1 MRSYTTPSLH
11 AIWFLVALNVLVFI
25 VTMVRPDVVLFL
37 GMTPALFL
45 RQPWTIVTSIF
56 VHGSFYHILF
66 NMISLFFLGSFLIRV
81 VGERSFLWVYFLGGL
96 AGNALFMVL
105 AHPASTGVGASGA
118 IYAVGG
124 TLAMMAPRLPVFVFP
139 FPFPIP
145 LWVAIIGFLVLSFII
160 PGIAWQAHVGGLL
173 LGLIAG
179 YLFKRKRGAYRRF

>member
-25 VTMVRPDVVLFL
+25 VTMVRPDIVLFL

-56 VHGSFYHILF
+56 VHGSFNHILF

-145 LWVAIIGFLVLSFII
+145 LWVALIAFLALSFII
-160 PGIAWQAHVGGLL
+160 PGIAWEAHVGGLL

>member
-11 AIWFLVALNVLVFI
+11 AIWFLVALNILVFI

>member
-1 MRSYTTPSLH
+1 MRGYSTPNLH

-25 VTMVRPDVVLFL
+25 VTLLRPDMILFL
-37 GMTPALFL
+37 GMTPALFV

-56 VHGSFYHILF
+56 VHGSFNHILF
-66 NMISLFFLGSFLIRV
+66 NMISLFFLGSFLIRL
-81 VGERSFLWVYFLGGL
+81 VGERSFLWVYGLGGL

-105 AHPASTGVGASGA
+105 ANPSSTGVGASGA

-124 TLAMMAPRLPVFVFP
+124 TLAMMAPKLPVFVFP

-145 LWVAIIGFLVLSFII
+145 LWVAIMGFLALSFI
-160 PGIAWQAHVGGLL
+160 PGIAWQAHIGGLA

-179 YLFKRKRGAYRRF
+179 YLFKRKRGTYRYP

>member
-25 VTMVRPDVVLFL
+25 VTMVRPDIVLFL

-56 VHGSFYHILF
+56 VHGSFNHILF

-145 LWVAIIGFLVLSFII
+145 LWVALIAFLALSFII

>member
-11 AIWFLVALNVLVFI
+11 AIWFLIALNVLVFI
-25 VTMVRPDVVLFL
+25 VTMVRPDIVLFL

-56 VHGSFYHILF
+56 VHGSFNHILF

-145 LWVAIIGFLVLSFII
+145 LWVALIAFLALSFII